1 MFSEAAQGCA
11 LAAKLNTVDN
21 CVVSYYDRGY
31 KLLSRETGDS
41 LNDKTFSLQ
50 ALENTRFL
58 TIGRVFNQE
67 EMVSPRLVDE
77 IEKCLLQ
84 VRDIVNKNGLYFS
97 GQAIYDTEEK
107 EEEEEEEVNSEGQ
120 LEEKDLEEN

>member
-1 MFSEAAQGCA
+1 
-11 LAAKLNTVDN
+11 
-21 CVVSYYDRGY
+21 
-31 KLLSRETGDS
+31 
-41 LNDKTFSLQ
+41 LNDKTFSLK

-58 TIGRVFNQE
+58 MIGRRFNQE
-67 EMVSPRLVDE
+67 EIVSPRLVDE

-84 VRDIVNKNGLYFS
+84 MRDIVNKNDLYFS

-120 LEEKDLEEN
+120 LEEKDLAED